1 MTKSNVAIWL
11 GAAALLI
18 FGHTPVFAASCES
31 LTSLSWPD
39 ATITSAASVAAG
51 AFAPP
56 GGAQGRQAALFQGL
70 GAFCR
75 VALTAKPSSDSDI
88 RIEVWMPA
96 TGWNNNLRGVG
107 NVGLGGSIDL
117 NALATTV
124 RMGFAAVGSDTG
136 HQGDSSYALNHPEK
150 VIDFGYR
157 AAHEMTVK
165 AKAIIAAY
173 YGNGPKFSFMEE
185 CGGGTIPALGEAQRY
200 PADYDG
206 IAISGFGAY
215 KTHHIFSQLWI
226 WQATHES
233 EASYIPK
240 EKLAVLHNAVL
251 KQCDALDGV
260 TDGLIE
266 NPARCKF
273 DPGVVECKGADGPEC
288 LTAPQVEAAR
298 KIYAGPKNPRT
309 GKQIYS
315 GLYPGSELG
324 WLQLGGPKPLP
335 FATDYYKYFVYRDP
349 NWDPKTR
356 PVNFDADV
364 ALADKPENRV
374 VNAVNPDL
382 RKFFARG
389 GKLVIYE
396 GWADFTIPP
405 GGAID
410 YYKSVEAKAGAKS
423 SQDSMRL
430 FMVPG
435 GAHCG
440 QARTDEFNRLAPVE
454 QWVEDGKAPDR
465 IIATR
470 VAEGKV
476 TRTRPLCPYPQVAA
490 YKGSGSTDDA
500 ADFACKM
507 P

>member
-1 MTKSNVAIWL
+1 MRNALSV
-11 GAAALLI
+11 AAALVI
-18 FGHTPVFAASCES
+18 FSQALAFAAPCES
-31 LTSLSWPD
+31 LASLSLPD
-39 ATITSAASVAAG
+39 ATITSAESVDAG

-56 GGAQGRQAALFQGL
+56 GGAQGRQAAVFKSLA
-70 GAFCR
+70 AFCR
-75 VALTAKPSSDSDI
+75 VALTAKPTSDSDI

-107 NVGLGGSIDL
+107 NVGLGGSVDI
-117 NALATTV
+117 NALAATL
-124 RMGFAAVGSDTG
+124 RMGYAAVGSDTG

-165 AKAIIAAY
+165 AKAIIAAF

-226 WQATHES
+226 WQAAHET

-266 NPARCKF
+266 DPTRCKF

-288 LTAPQVEAAR
+288 LTAPQVAAAR
-298 KIYAGPKNPRT
+298 KIYA
-309 GKQIYS
+309 

-324 WLQLGGPKPLP
+324 WLQLGGPQPLP
-335 FATDYYKYFVYRDP
+335 FAADYYKFFVYRDP
-349 NWDPKTR
+349 NWDAKTR

-364 ALADKPENRV
+364 ALADKPENLV

-396 GWADFTIPP
+396 GWADYTIPP

-423 SQDSMRL
+423 SKDSMRL

-440 QARTDEFNRLAPVE
+440 QERTDEFNRLTAIE
-454 QWVEDGKAPDR
+454 QWVENGKAPDQ

-470 VAEGKV
+470 VAEGKP

-500 ADFACKM
+500 ANFACKM